1 MSVPLPEGAQRVQD
15 FLSGMDSLG
24 RVRLLPDST
33 ATAPDAAAALGVS
46 VSQIGKS
53 IVFGSD
59 AGLVV
64 AIVCG
69 DQKVAPDALASA
81 LRTENVRLLKADEVK
96 AETGYAIGGVS
107 PFALPSSAL
116 IVVDSR
122 LHGLPDCYVAAGH
135 PKAVVHTNGR
145 ELVELTGARVE
156 AITRGPG
163 HDA

>member
-1 MSVPLPEGAQRVQD
+1 MSLPLPEGAQRVQD
-15 FLSGMDSLG
+15 FLSGADAPG

-33 ATAPDAAAALGVS
+33 ATALEAATVLGIS

-59 AGLVV
+59 AGLIV
-64 AIVCG
+64 AVVCG
-69 DQKVAPDALASA
+69 DQKVDAGALAGV

-96 AETGYAIGGVS
+96 AKTGYAIGGVS

-135 PKAVVHTNGR
+135 PKAVVHTDGR
-145 ELVELTGARVE
+145 ELIELTGARVG
-156 AITRGPG
+156 AITLATR
-163 HDA
+163 HAT